1 MAYQRKNNM
10 NFTKMKRMASN
21 HVSAFLSVVVLI
33 ALLALSGCSC
43 SPAQESTPPAYESP
57 YDWSKVT
64 KENGRF
70 SYTKDWAPASLT
82 GIDVSEH
89 QKIISWQA
97 VAADGIDFAIIR
109 VGNRGYTEGETRLDK
124 YLYENIDG
132 AKKAGLK
139 IGVYFFSQAIN
150 EDEAI
155 EEAQLITRALEGI
168 RLDYPVF
175 YDYEHIDD
183 FDGRANKISN
193 EQLTKNTVA
202 FCQQVEKDG
211 YTAMIYGNKKIM
223 ERVDKEVRDRY
234 GVWLAEY
241 GVERPTA
248 QFDFLIWQYTSTG
261 KVNGIETDVDLNIH
275 FLYH

>member
-1 MAYQRKNNM
+1 M